1 MTEGAD
7 CLAISEWRYFI
18 SKGINDAL
26 GDNSIV
32 LPDEDLERVLSL
44 GCLRHPR
51 LLM

>member
-7 CLAISEWRYFI
+7 CVAISEGRYLCP
-18 SKGINDAL
+18 KGINDAL
-26 GDNSIV
+26 GANSIV

-51 LLM
+51 LIM